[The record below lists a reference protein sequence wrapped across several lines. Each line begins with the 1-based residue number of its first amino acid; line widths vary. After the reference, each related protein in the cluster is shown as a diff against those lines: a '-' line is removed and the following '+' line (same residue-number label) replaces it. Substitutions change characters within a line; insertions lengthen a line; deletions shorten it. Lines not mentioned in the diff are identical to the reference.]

1 MFLCYTKT
9 PNKGREATLRTT
21 GPRERLD
28 RLGRLVYDI
37 VVVSRV
43 QDLLRS
49 LGLFRDRRKGVMLS
63 ADGQ

>member
-1 MFLCYTKT
+1 
-9 PNKGREATLRTT
+9 
-21 GPRERLD
+21 
-28 RLGRLVYDI
+28 
-37 VVVSRV
+37 V